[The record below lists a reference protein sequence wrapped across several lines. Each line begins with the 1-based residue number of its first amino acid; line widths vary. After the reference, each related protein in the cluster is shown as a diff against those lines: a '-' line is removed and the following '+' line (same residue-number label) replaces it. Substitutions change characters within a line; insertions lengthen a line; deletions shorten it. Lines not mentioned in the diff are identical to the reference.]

1 MVESGDTAVSDGV
14 VPAFTGSGEN
24 PDKLKQ
30 ITRQDGGALRE
41 DSTQRWRNVEEM
53 GGGEGEEEPRKASG
67 GSDPWNE
74 FRRRDRRST
83 GPAFLVLFR
92 NHSLWTMPRLWA
104 QPFARLND
112 Q

>member
-41 DSTQRWRNVEEM
+41 DST
-53 GGGEGEEEPRKASG
+53 
-67 GSDPWNE
+67 
-74 FRRRDRRST
+74 
-83 GPAFLVLFR
+83 
-92 NHSLWTMPRLWA
+92 
-104 QPFARLND
+104 
-112 Q
+112 

>member
-41 DSTQRWRNVEEM
+41 DSTERWRNVEEM
-53 GGGEGEEEPRKASG
+53 GGGGGRRGTEKGIWRK
-67 GSDPWNE
+67 
-74 FRRRDRRST
+74 
-83 GPAFLVLFR
+83 
-92 NHSLWTMPRLWA
+92 
-104 QPFARLND
+104 
-112 Q
+112 